1 MQMTSDFARDFNN
14 EVHENPPEENVRDTS
29 DEINESTVKKDS
41 LLSSLHPEIVIT
53 YACHLSPKFL
63 SLSLS
68 LSLSV
73 CLSLSLSSK
82 VILYEFIKP

>member
-14 EVHENPPEENVRDTS
+14 EVHDNPPEENVRDTS
-29 DEINESTVKKDS
+29 DEKDS

-63 SLSLS
+63 SV
-68 LSLSV
+68 SV
-73 CLSLSLSSK
+73 CLSLSLSLPKSFYTNLSNHRQ
-82 VILYEFIKP
+82 I